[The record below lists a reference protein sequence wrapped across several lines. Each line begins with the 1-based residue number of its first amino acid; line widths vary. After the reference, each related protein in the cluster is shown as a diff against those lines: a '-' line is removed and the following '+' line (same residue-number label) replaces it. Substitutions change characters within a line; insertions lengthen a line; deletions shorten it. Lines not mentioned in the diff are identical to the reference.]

1 MQFKLPFFQQLKT
14 YNGKTFVQDLIG
26 GLTVG
31 VMLIPQGMAYAYL
44 AEIPPVYGLYA
55 SIIPVLVYMLM
66 GTSIYAAI
74 GPAALTSLLAF
85 SGLNHAGIT
94 DPDDFLNAVLVIA
107 LLSGLIQVLMGVFQL
122 GKIVNFI
129 SKPVLKGFIFG
140 AALTI
145 FLSQLKS
152 ATGIEADAHGSIDTL
167 TALFSNISTFSF
179 YTILISGLSIA
190 FLFYMKRFSK
200 RIPNQLIVML
210 VTLLIIYFFNT
221 DNSGVSIL
229 GKIPEGLPYFS
240 IPNIDL
246 SLIKLLLPASVTIA
260 FISFVEV
267 YAIGISLED
276 KKDQGNLKPNQELVA
291 LGLSKFIGSF
301 FLAYPTSSSFSRS
314 AVNKQAG
321 TKTNIGALFT
331 VILVVL
337 TLLFLTPYFYYLPK
351 AALAAIIIVAIIGLM
366 DFQYYKRLWYIDK
379 RDFLMFVVTTLVTFL
394 IGVQEG
400 IITGVVLSIMSLVY
414 AISYPHAAEVGL
426 VKGSLHTFRNKD
438 RYADI
443 DIHDEILI
451 YRFDAALSFANVP
464 HFIKKL
470 RKFESQK
477 DHLKYVIIN
486 ATSIDSIDTTSL
498 DVIKEI
504 SDEYKRNDVRMVIA
518 CLKGPV
524 RDKFE
529 KTNMFNLIG
538 EENFFS
544 SVSEAIRDIKGE
556 SRLVDPQIAF
566 QANPPKKLRK
576 E

>member
-14 YNGKTFVQDLIG
+14 YNGKTFTQDLIG

-55 SIIPVLVYMLM
+55 SIVPLLVYMLM

-94 DPDDFLNAVLVIA
+94 DPDIFLNAVILIA
-107 LLSGLIQVLMGVFQL
+107 LLSGLIQFLMGILKL
-122 GKIVNFI
+122 GLIVNFI

-152 ATGIEADAHGSIDTL
+152 ATGINVDAHGSIETL
-167 TALFSNISTFSF
+167 VALISNISTFSF
-179 YTILISGLSIA
+179 YTILISGISIA

-210 VTLLIIYFFNT
+210 FSLLIIFFFNT
-221 DNSGVSIL
+221 DDSGVSIL
-229 GKIPEGLPYFS
+229 GTIPEGLPSFS
-240 IPNIDL
+240 IPYMDWD
-246 SLIKLLLPASVTIA
+246 LIKLILPASITIA

-267 YAIGISLED
+267 YAIGVSLED
-276 KKDQGNLKPNQELVA
+276 KEDHGNLKPNQELIA

-301 FLAYPTSSSFSRS
+301 FMAYPTSSSFSRS
-314 AVNKQAG
+314 AVNKQGG
-321 TKTNIGALFT
+321 TKTNVATIFT
-331 VILVVL
+331 VGLVVM
-337 TLLFLTPYFYYLPK
+337 TLLFLTPYFYFLPK

-366 DFQYYKRLWYIDK
+366 DFQYYKTLWRIDK
-379 RDFLMFVVTTLVTFL
+379 RDFLMLAVTTLVTFL

-414 AISYPHAAEVGL
+414 AVSFPHTAEVGL
-426 VKGSLHTFRNKD
+426 VRGSLHTFRNVD
-438 RYADI
+438 RYSETDVQ
-443 DIHDEILI
+443 DEILI
-451 YRFDAALSFANVP
+451 YRFDAALSFANIP

-470 RKFESQK
+470 RRFESQK
-477 DHLKYVIIN
+477 KNLKFVVIN

-498 DVIKEI
+498 DSIKEI
-504 SDEYKRNDVRMVIA
+504 AEEYKEKDIRMMIA

-529 KTNMFNLIG
+529 KTNMFKIIG
-538 EENFFS
+538 EDNFFP
-544 SVSEAIRDIKGE
+544 SVSEAMRDIKGE
-556 SRLVDPQIAF
+556 QRLVDPKIAF
-566 QANPPKKLRK
+566 QANPPRKLRK
-576 E
+576 D

>member
-14 YNGKTFVQDLIG
+14 YKGKTFLADLIG

-55 SIIPVLVYMLM
+55 SIVPLIVYMLM

-94 DPDDFLNAVLVIA
+94 DPDEFLNAILVIA
-107 LLSGLIQVLMGVFQL
+107 LLSGLIQFLMGVFQL

-145 FLSQLKS
+145 FLSQMKS
-152 ATGIEADAHGSIDTL
+152 ATGIRINAHGSIDTL
-167 TALFSNISTFSF
+167 IALISNISTFSL

-190 FLFYMKRFSK
+190 FLFYMKRFSRK
-200 RIPNQLIVML
+200 IPNQLIVMI

-221 DNSGVSIL
+221 ENSGVSIL
-229 GKIPEGLPYFS
+229 GTIPEGLPNFS
-240 IPNIDL
+240 IPLLDWEL
-246 SLIKLLLPASVTIA
+246 VKLLLPVSITIA

-267 YAIGISLED
+267 FAIGVSLED
-276 KKDQGNLKPNQELVA
+276 KKDQGNLKPNQELMA

-321 TKTNIGALFT
+321 TNTNVSTIFT
-331 VILVVL
+331 VGLVVM
-337 TLLFLTPYFYYLPK
+337 TLLFLTPLFYFLPN

-366 DFQYYKRLWYIDK
+366 DFQYYKALWRIDK
-379 RDFLMFVVTTLVTFL
+379 RDFLMFGVTALVTFL

-400 IITGVVLSIMSLVY
+400 IITGVVLSMMSLVY
-414 AISYPHAAEVGL
+414 AVSFPHTAEVGL
-426 VKGSLHTFRNKD
+426 VKGSLDTFRNVE
-438 RYADI
+438 RYSETDI
-443 DIHDEILI
+443 QDEILI
-451 YRFDAALSFANVP
+451 FRFDAALTFANIP

-470 RKFESQK
+470 RLYESRKKNLKF
-477 DHLKYVIIN
+477 VIIDAN
-486 ATSIDSIDTTSL
+486 AIDSIDTTSIDTL
-498 DVIKEI
+498 KEI
-504 SDEYKRNDVRMVIA
+504 SEKYNENDIRMMIT

-524 RDKFE
+524 RDQFK
-529 KTNMFNLIG
+529 KTNMFAILG
-538 EENFFS
+538 EDNFFPS
-544 SVSEAIRDIKGE
+544 ISEAMRDIKGE
-556 SRLVDPQIAF
+556 KRLVDPKIAF
-566 QANPPKKLRK
+566 QANPQRKLRK
-576 E
+576 D

>member
-1 MQFKLPFFQQLKT
+1 MQFKLPFFQQLKA
-14 YNGKTFVQDLIG
+14 YNGKTFTQDLIG

-55 SIIPVLVYMLM
+55 SIVPLIVYMLM

-74 GPAALTSLLAF
+74 GPAALTSLLAY

-94 DPDDFLNAVLVIA
+94 DPDQFLNAVIVIA
-107 LLSGLIQVLMGVFQL
+107 LLSGLIQFLMGVFQL

-152 ATGIEADAHGSIDTL
+152 ATGIKISAHGSIETL
-167 TALFSNISTFSF
+167 TALVSNVSTLSI
-179 YTILISGLSIA
+179 YTVLISGLSIA
-190 FLFYMKRFSK
+190 YLFYMKRFSK
-200 RIPNQLIVML
+200 KIPNQLIVMM
-210 VTLLIIYFFNT
+210 VTLFIIYFFNT

-229 GKIPEGLPYFS
+229 GTIPEGLPSFS
-240 IPNIDL
+240 IPYLDWEL
-246 SLIKLLLPASVTIA
+246 VKLLLPASITIA

-267 YAIGISLED
+267 YAIGLSLED
-276 KKDQGNLKPNQELVA
+276 KKDQGNLKPNQELIA

-314 AVNKQAG
+314 AVNKQGG
-321 TKTNIGALFT
+321 TKTNVSTVFT
-331 VILVVL
+331 VGLIIL
-337 TLLFLTPYFYYLPK
+337 TLLFLTPFFYFLPN

-366 DFQYYKRLWYIDK
+366 DFQYYKALWRIDK
-379 RDFLMFVVTTLVTFL
+379 RDFLMFAVTTLVTFL

-400 IITGVVLSIMSLVY
+400 IITGVVLSMMSLVY
-414 AISYPHAAEVGL
+414 AVSFPHTAEVGL
-426 VKGSLHTFRNKD
+426 VKGSLDTFRNVD
-438 RYADI
+438 RYSET

-451 YRFDAALSFANVP
+451 FRFDAALSFANIP

-470 RKFESQK
+470 NIYEAKK
-477 DHLKYVIIN
+477 KNLKYVIIDAN
-486 ATSIDSIDTTSL
+486 SIDSIDTTSL
-498 DVIKEI
+498 DSLREI
-504 SDEYKRNDVRMVIA
+504 AEKYRENDIRMVIT

-524 RDKFE
+524 RDQFK
-529 KTNMFNLIG
+529 KTNMFKIIG
-538 EENFFS
+538 EDNFFP
-544 SVSEAIRDIKGE
+544 SVSEAMRDIKGE
-556 SRLVDPQIAF
+556 KRLVDPKIAF

>member
-1 MQFKLPFFQQLKT
+1 MQFRLPFFQQLKI
-14 YNGKTFVQDLIG
+14 YSRKTFIKDLIG

-44 AEIPPVYGLYA
+44 AEIPAVYGLYA
-55 SIIPVLVYMLM
+55 SIVPLLVYMLM

-94 DPDDFLNAVLVIA
+94 NPDEFLNAIIVIA
-107 LLSGLIQVLMGVFQL
+107 LLSGSIQFLMGVFKL
-122 GKIVNFI
+122 GMIVNFI

-152 ATGIEADAHGSIDTL
+152 ATGIHIDAHGSIETL
-167 TALFSNISTFSF
+167 MALLSNVSSFSF
-179 YTILISGLSIA
+179 YTVLISGISIA
-190 FLFYMKRFSK
+190 YLFYMKRFSK
-200 RIPNQLIVML
+200 KIPNQLIVML

-229 GKIPEGLPYFS
+229 GTIPEGLPNFAVPYF
-240 IPNIDL
+240 DWEL
-246 SLIKLLLPASVTIA
+246 VQLLLPTSVTIA
-260 FISFVEV
+260 LISFVEV

-276 KKDQGNLKPNQELVA
+276 REDQGKLRPNQELIA

-321 TKTNIGALFT
+321 TKTNVSTLFT
-331 VILVVL
+331 VGLVVI
-337 TLLFLTPYFYYLPK
+337 TLLYLTPFFYFLPK

-366 DFQYYKRLWYIDK
+366 DFQYYKTLWRIDK
-379 RDFLMFVVTTLVTFL
+379 RDFLMFAVTASVTFL

-400 IITGVVLSIMSLVY
+400 IITGVVLSIMALVY
-414 AISYPHAAEVGL
+414 AISFPHTAEVGL
-426 VKGSLHTFRNKD
+426 VRGSLHTFRNVD
-438 RYADI
+438 RYLEI
-443 DIHDEILI
+443 DVEDEILI
-451 YRFDAALSFANVP
+451 FRFDAALTFANVQ
-464 HFIKKL
+464 HFIKRLKTYETHKKNL
-470 RKFESQK
+470 KF
-477 DHLKYVIIN
+477 VIID

-498 DVIKEI
+498 EALKEI
-504 SDEYKRNDVRMVIA
+504 AEKYKENNIRMLMA

-524 RDKFE
+524 RDQFK
-529 KTNMFNLIG
+529 KSNMFNIIG
-538 EENFFS
+538 EDNFFP
-544 SVSEAIRDIKGE
+544 SVSEAMRDIKGE
-556 SRLVDPQIAF
+556 QRLLDPQITF
-566 QANPPKKLRK
+566 QTNPPRTNRGK
-576 E
+576 